1 MSVNPLIIPIL
12 EILKSST
19 SKIGEYDLICKL
31 EEQGVVYP
39 VSSDSYNVSV
49 FKKHFMTMNAL
60 YHLQQDLF
68 NEGYYL
74 TITALDINIK
84 PHRQSSTESSL
95 IDDAAEQKVRD
106 YYLDWQHFESTTETD
121 IKALLDQFWNQ
132 YYAVDKQ
139 LDALTVLGLNETA
152 QWNDIKC
159 SYRRLAADHHP
170 DKGGDSSQ
178 FIAVRE
184 AYEILKCCKVNTS

>member
-1 MSVNPLIIPIL
+1 MSANPLIIPIL

-31 EEQGVVYP
+31 EEQGMEYP
-39 VSSDSYNVSV
+39 VTGDSYNVSV

-68 NEGYYL
+68 GEGYYL
-74 TITALDINIK
+74 SISALDINIR
-84 PHRQSSTESSL
+84 PLTQSSSISTL
-95 IDDAAEQKVRD
+95 IDDAEQKVRD
-106 YYLDWQHFESTTETD
+106 YYLNWQHFENTTEAEV
-121 IKALLDQFWNQ
+121 KALLDQFWNQ

-139 LDALTVLGLNETA
+139 LDALTVLGLNENA
-152 QWNDIKC
+152 HWHEIKS

-170 DKGGDSSQ
+170 DKGGDSAL
-178 FIAVRE
+178 FIEVRE
-184 AYEILKCCKVNTS
+184 AYEILKCCKYNN